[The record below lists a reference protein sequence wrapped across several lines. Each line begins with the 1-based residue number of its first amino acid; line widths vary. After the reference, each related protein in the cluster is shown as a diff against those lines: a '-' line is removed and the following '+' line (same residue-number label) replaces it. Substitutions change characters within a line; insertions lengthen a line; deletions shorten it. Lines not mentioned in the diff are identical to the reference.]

1 MNKKIS
7 KAMLFII
14 LMGFV
19 SLFSDMVY
27 EGARGV
33 AGPFLLQLGAGA
45 AVVAFAAGFGEFVG
59 YVLRLFSGYLA
70 DRTKRHW
77 AITLVGYAFNLF
89 AIPMLAFV
97 YDWKIAVLLMILERT
112 GKAIRKPA
120 RDSMVS
126 YAAKQVG
133 PGLGFGLE
141 EALDQIGAVTGPL
154 LLSLVLSFKSGRE
167 IERYHFGF
175 AMLMIP
181 AVISMTLLLLA
192 RFSFPRPVEF
202 EKVIPIEKQTKPLG
216 RRVILYLT
224 AVSLL
229 AAGFID
235 FPLISYHLAK
245 QQLFSTAFLP
255 ILYGIAMGVD
265 AIAAIVFGKLYD
277 KVGIN
282 AFMISTALG
291 AFASPF
297 LLLVANKMVVVL
309 GVSLWGI
316 SMGAQESVMK
326 AVVANMVPTERRGFA
341 YGLLNSIYG
350 VAWFAGSFTMGLI
363 YQRSIIFTA
372 FLSLL
377 LQLTSVPVMFLLKTR
392 VEA

>member
-1 MNKKIS
+1 MSKKFS
-7 KAMLFII
+7 RAMLFII

-33 AGPFLLQLGAGA
+33 AGPFLLELGAGA
-45 AVVAFAAGFGEFVG
+45 AAVAFAAGFGEFVG
-59 YVLRLFSGYLA
+59 YALRLFSGYLT

-77 AITLVGYAFNLF
+77 AITLVGYTFNLF

-97 YDWKIAVLLMILERT
+97 YDWRIAVLLMILERT

-141 EALDQIGAVTGPL
+141 EALDQIGAVSGPV
-154 LLSLVLSFKSGRE
+154 LLSLVLSLKSGQE

-175 AMLMIP
+175 SILLIP
-181 AVISMTLLLLA
+181 AVISMTLLLIG
-192 RFSFPRPVEF
+192 RFLFPRPVEF
-202 EKVIPIEKQTKPLG
+202 EKPTLSGKQVKPLG
-216 RRVILYLT
+216 KQVVLYLI

-235 FPLISYHLAK
+235 FPLISYHLAR
-245 QQLFSTAFLP
+245 QRLFSAELLP
-255 ILYGIAMGVD
+255 ILYAVAMGLD
-265 AIAAIVFGKLYD
+265 AVSAIVFGRLYD
-277 KVGIN
+277 KIGIT
-282 AFMISTALG
+282 AFVISSALG

-297 LLLVANKMVVVL
+297 LFIINSRAFAVL
-309 GVSLWGI
+309 GASLWGI

-350 VAWFAGSFTMGLI
+350 LSWFVGSFAMGLI
-363 YQRSIIFTA
+363 YQRSLIVVV
-372 FLSLL
+372 LMSML
-377 LQLTSVPVMFLLKTR
+377 LQLGSIPVLLLLKAR

>member
-1 MNKKIS
+1 MSKKFS
-7 KAMLFII
+7 RAMLFII

-33 AGPFLLQLGAGA
+33 AGSFLLELGAGA
-45 AVVAFAAGFGEFVG
+45 AAVAFAAGFGEFVG
-59 YVLRLFSGYLA
+59 YALRLFSGYLA

-77 AITLVGYAFNLF
+77 TFTLVGYAFNLF
-89 AIPMLAFV
+89 AIPMLALV
-97 YDWKIAVLLMILERT
+97 YDWRIAVLLMILERT

-141 EALDQIGAVTGPL
+141 EALDQIGAVSGPV
-154 LLSLVLSFKSGRE
+154 LLSLMLSLKSGQE

-175 AMLMIP
+175 SILLIP
-181 AVISMTLLLLA
+181 AVTSMVLLLIG
-192 RFSFPRPVEF
+192 RFLFPHPVEF
-202 EKVIPIEKQTKPLG
+202 ERSTLSGKQAKPLG
-216 RRVILYLT
+216 KQVALYLI

-235 FPLISYHLAK
+235 FPLISYHLARQK
-245 QQLFSTAFLP
+245 LFSVELLP
-255 ILYGIAMGVD
+255 ILYAVAMGVD
-265 AIAAIVFGKLYD
+265 AVSAIVFGRLYD
-277 KVGIN
+277 KIGIT
-282 AFMISTALG
+282 AFMISSALG

-297 LLLVANKMVVVL
+297 LFIINSRVVAVL
-309 GVSLWGI
+309 GASLWGI

-326 AVVANMVPTERRGFA
+326 AIVANMVPVERRGFA

-350 VAWFAGSFTMGLI
+350 LSWFAGSFAMGLI
-363 YQRSIIFTA
+363 YQRSLA
-372 FLSLL
+372 VVVLMSML
-377 LQLTSVPVMFLLKTR
+377 LQLGSIPVLLSLKSR
-392 VEA
+392 AEA